1 MIYLDDVGLT
11 AVSDIGELHLQSS
24 VHELDPVIRTSSCVV
39 HHTVDCLVHYSVNA
53 HTAINLLYGL
63 DFATIRIGRR
73 LAQPVHYKRSRSKA
87 QR

>member
-11 AVSDIGELHLQSS
+11 AVSDIRELHLQSS

-39 HHTVDCLVHYSVNA
+39 HHTVDCLVHYSANA

-63 DFATIRIGRR
+63 DFGTIGIG
-73 LAQPVHYKRSRSKA
+73 LCFAQPVY
-87 QR
+87 